1 MRLELTMTS
10 IFIMPDRAAFK
21 DTFRIEADQSSKVEL
36 YTCRMASWTVE
47 GFNQWNILAQNSIFD
62 A

>member
-36 YTCRMASWTVE
+36 YTCRMAS
-47 GFNQWNILAQNSIFD
+47 
-62 A
+62 